1 MNLRER
7 VLAIVSII
15 AQYVLGER
23 DNVDENDI
31 VEELLSVGFEADEI
45 DAAFSWMQNVAL
57 HTPGKLPTLT
67 EVRSQRIFT
76 PEEKRDLS
84 AEARGLLIRL
94 RSLGILDDEA
104 QEEII
109 DKALQV
115 ADDPV
120 SLKDMKAIAALTLFA
135 RNNEQ
140 WRREVD
146 CFLDDDWVRLY
157 H

>member
-1 MNLRER
+1 MRER

-15 AQYVLGER
+15 AQYVLGDR
-23 DNVDENDI
+23 DSVSENEI
-31 VEELLSVGFEADEI
+31 VEELLAVGFDADEI
-45 DAAFSWMQNVAL
+45 DAAFSWMQNTAL
-57 HTPGKLPTLT
+57 HKPGEAPQLA
-67 EVRSQRIFT
+67 EIRSQRIFT
-76 PEEKRDLS
+76 SEEKRDIS

-94 RSLGILDDEA
+94 RTLGILDDDA

-109 DKALQV
+109 DKALQM

-135 RNNEQ
+135 RNNEE

>member
-1 MNLRER
+1 MGLRER

-23 DNVDENDI
+23 DNIDENDI
-31 VEELLSVGFEADEI
+31 VEELLAVGFEADEI
-45 DAAFSWMQNVAL
+45 DAAFSWMQNTAL
-57 HTPGKLPTLT
+57 HTAGKTPHLA
-67 EVRSQRIFT
+67 EVRSLRIFT

-94 RSLGILDDEA
+94 RALGILDDEA

-109 DKALQV
+109 DKAMQV

-120 SLKDMKAIAALTLFA
+120 SLKDMKAIAAITLFA
-135 RNNEQ
+135 RNDEQ

>member
-1 MNLRER
+1 MRER

-15 AQYVLGER
+15 AQYVLGDR
-23 DNVDENDI
+23 DSVSENDI
-31 VEELLSVGFEADEI
+31 VEELLAVGFEADEI
-45 DAAFSWMQNVAL
+45 DAAFSWMQNVAT
-57 HTPGKLPTLT
+57 HSPGKEQQLA
-67 EVRSQRIFT
+67 EVRSQRVFT
-76 PEEKRDLS
+76 PEEVRDIS

-94 RSLGILDDEA
+94 RTLGILDDAA

-115 ADDPV
+115 ADEPV

-135 RNNEQ
+135 RNNDE

>member
-1 MNLRER
+1 LRER

-15 AQYVLGER
+15 AQYVLGDR
-23 DNVDENDI
+23 DTVTENDI
-31 VEELLSVGFEADEI
+31 VEELLAVGFEADEI
-45 DAAFSWMQNVAL
+45 DAAFSWMQNVGASA
-57 HTPGKLPTLT
+57 PGKARDLA

-76 PEEKRDLS
+76 AEEKRDIS
-84 AEARGLLIRL
+84 ADARGLLIRL
-94 RSLGILDDEA
+94 RTLGILDDEA

-109 DKALQV
+109 DRAMQV
-115 ADDPV
+115 AEDPV
-120 SLKDMKAIAALTLFA
+120 SLKEMKAIAALTLFS
-135 RNNEQ
+135 RNHEE

>member
-1 MNLRER
+1 MDLRER

-15 AQYVLGER
+15 AQYALG
-23 DNVDENDI
+23 DSVSENDI
-31 VEELLSVGFEADEI
+31 VEELLAVGFEADEI

-57 HTPGKLPTLT
+57 HTTSKTPQLA
-67 EVRSQRIFT
+67 EARSQRIFT
-76 PEEKRDLS
+76 PEEKRDIS

-94 RSLGILDDEA
+94 RTLGILDDDA

-135 RNNEQ
+135 RNNEE